1 MTNTK
6 KRKANTLSLFD
17 LMEMFPDNQ
26 AAVDFFEGLRW
37 GEKMYCPK
45 CGGHHKIT
53 PNKQRPNMYWC
64 GDCRG
69 YFSVKTETV
78 MEASNLPI
86 RKWIYAVYLL
96 VTARK
101 GISSLQLSKEIR
113 ISQPSAWFMLQRI
126 REACDHDGGK
136 LFGFVEIDETYMGG
150 KEANKHAHKR
160 LDVKGGT
167 GGKVAVLGMR
177 ERGGRTKAMPIP
189 DTTKETLHKAIRENV
204 RPGSTLCTDDNPSYN
219 GAAHRH
225 LSVNHSAKEYVNGMA
240 HTNGIESVWAVLK
253 RGHDGVYHQMSTKHL
268 KRYVNEFAFRLNE
281 GNVQLDTIDRIKALC
296 SAMVGKTMPYKVLV
310 S

>member
-1 MTNTK
+1 MA
-6 KRKANTLSLFD
+6 KRKAQTLSLFD
-17 LMEMFPDNQ
+17 LMEIFPDNQ
-26 AAVDFFEGLRW
+26 AAVDFFEELRW
-37 GEKMYCPK
+37 DEHRP
-45 CGGHHKIT
+45 CGHCESTNTHEATGHKT
-53 PNKQRPNMYWC
+53 MPYRC
-64 GDCRG
+64 RDCRK
-69 YFSVKTETV
+69 YFSVKTGSV

-101 GISSLQLSKEIR
+101 GISSLQLSKEIK

-126 REACDHDGGK
+126 REACDADGGQ

-150 KEANKHAHKR
+150 KEDNKHAHKK
-160 LDVKGGT
+160 LKVKGGT
-167 GGKVAVLGMR
+167 KGKTAVLGMR

-189 DTTKETLHKAIRENV
+189 DTTKATLHQAIRENI

-219 GAAHRH
+219 GAANRH

-253 RGHDGVYHQMSTKHL
+253 RGHDGVYHQMSVKHL
-268 KRYVNEFAFRLNE
+268 KRYVNEFTFRLNE
-281 GNVQLDTIDRIKALC
+281 GNCQADTIDRICALC
-296 SAMVGKTMPYKVLV
+296 AAMVGKHIKWQEFTA
-310 S
+310 